1 MPQGNNNRRRALRNA
16 MLQRVDIVAELWRK
30 NYTYKEIAEEVKR
43 RLGLKTCSAST
54 ICTDVQRLL
63 AEWKEQRLEDM
74 DAKVTAELAR
84 IDLVIKE
91 AWAMWEKSKEDRHR
105 KKSKQTGVPTDSNG
119 NVSMLTIRAI
129 MEDAEVRGVGEPRY
143 LDIILRALAQRCK
156 LLGLDKTAVDVTAG
170 IQGALTIRYVD
181 AGVPCATSEEEVRRR
196 NGLT

>member
-43 RLGLKTCSAST
+43 RLGLRTCSPST
-54 ICTDVQRLL
+54 VCQDVQRLL
-63 AEWKEQRLEDM
+63 AEWKEERLEDM
-74 DAKVTAELAR
+74 DAKVTAELTR

-91 AWAMWEKSKEDRHR
+91 AWAMWEKSKEDAHKR
-105 KKSKQTGVPTDSNG
+105 KSRQTGVPTDSNG
-119 NVSMLTIRAI
+119 NVSMATVRAI

-181 AGVPCATSEEEVRRR
+181 TGVTCAASEEEVRAR
-196 NGLT
+196 NGMK